1 MYSKLYLCLFSLYA
15 VGSASFTVQ
24 RSLSV
29 SRVVPAARLW
39 HMATKEQEDGIVELT
54 AEEDTPKQQ
63 KQVAP
68 FLSQGE
74 IDPDAMP
81 SDLSDG
87 KEVRVIIYTV
97 ISLLPVLFLIPF
109 MLGSRDM
116 LASMLPP
123 VDL

>member
-1 MYSKLYLCLFSLYA
+1 MFSKIVFCLLCFLVLKA
-15 VGSASFTVQ
+15 SAFTVQ
-24 RSLSV
+24 HKSLSV
-29 SRVVPAARLW
+29 SRVVPAARPLR
-39 HMATKEQEDGIVELT
+39 ATEQEEGIVEL
-54 AEEDTPKQQ
+54 AEDTEDKTLEAP
-63 KQVAP
+63 VAP

-87 KEVRVIIYTV
+87 KEVRVILYTV

-123 VDL
+123 VDI